1 MIRPSRALTIALYRF
16 MVLLPMAMPV
26 PLVAMEFSWYQQ
38 RAAGDVSGELR
49 LKNLAMEDLRIFT
62 PGRFLEYG
70 IVRLGDRALVT
81 LDEPIGSG
89 RGQIGKTDELLVV
102 ATQGARS
109 VQARFRL
116 TAAPSHIQAAP
127 DSSRSS
133 EPDSHQAVQP
143 DPGPVS
149 TPDPAISTSRSQI
162 PGILPAAAA
171 PAPAPNG
178 NIQGESTGLP
188 DTAGI
193 GPVSSA
199 RHAVCRVLLLR
210 QGTLRENVGRL
221 VRECGARLGRWH
233 TSSSPEWLV
242 DWKVPAPELLTRRNT
257 HGLAGLLDLLEK
269 RFQLAGVPDVD
280 RPGVIDFYR
289 LRIDPYRADPGESG

>member
-1 MIRPSRALTIALYRF
+1 MIRPARALTTALYRF

-38 RAAGDVSGELR
+38 RAAGHVSGELR
-49 LKNLAMEDLRIFT
+49 LKNLAMEDLRIST

-89 RGQIGKTDELLVV
+89 RGQIGKTEELLVV

-116 TAAPSHIQAAP
+116 TAA
-127 DSSRSS
+127 
-133 EPDSHQAVQP
+133 PDSHQAVQP

-178 NIQGESTGLP
+178 NFRGESTGLP
-188 DTAGI
+188 DAAGI
-193 GPVSSA
+193 GPVPSA

-280 RPGVIDFYR
+280 RPDVIDFYR
-289 LRIDPYRADPGESG
+289 LRIDPYRADPAESG